1 MLFHKD
7 LVSVIY
13 TYKCAF
19 ILDQDLKYFSY
30 SKIVLIICEN
40 SGIGD
45 RE

>member
-1 MLFHKD
+1 MLFQKD

-13 TYKCAF
+13 TCKCTF
-19 ILDQDLKYFSY
+19 ILDQGLKYFPY